1 MICNA
6 LLQMASEKK
15 VDKITCMMTVL
26 KNAQDC
32 DETDFIEIELENL
45 FSIEN
50 QSEGIKDLNGSQKDE
65 LWDHLGL
72 PEKKHFFFTISQIL
86 VGLLIHG
93 VKMARNCYR
102 KNLMPVIF

>member
-50 QSEGIKDLNGSQKDE
+50 
-65 LWDHLGL
+65 
-72 PEKKHFFFTISQIL
+72 
-86 VGLLIHG
+86 
-93 VKMARNCYR
+93 
-102 KNLMPVIF
+102 